1 MALDPIELRR
11 LREELRSAEPARR
24 ESAVR
29 RLLAMVEASAPNVLL
44 EALASESPEVRDQAL
59 DLLERMADSGD
70 STLEHIVSAVRGVGP
85 GA

>member
-1 MALDPIELRR
+1 MPLDPDELRR

-29 RLLAMVEASAPNVLL
+29 RLLALVEARAPGVLL
-44 EALASESPEVRDQAL
+44 EALVSDSPEVREHAL
-59 DLLERMADSGD
+59 ELLESMAESGEP
-70 STLEHIVSAVRGVGP
+70 TLEHIVSSVRGVGP

>member
-1 MALDPIELRR
+1 MPLDPDELRR

-29 RLLAMVEASAPNVLL
+29 RLLALVEARAPGVLL
-44 EALASESPEVRDQAL
+44 EALGSDSPEVREHAL
-59 DLLERMADSGD
+59 ELLERMAESGEP
-70 STLEHIVSAVRGVGP
+70 TLEHIVSSVRGVGP